1 MYAVVVEVGIEP
13 GREDEGIEYLHAN
26 VVPAVKQTPGLVSG
40 YWLASKDG
48 HGLSV
53 LVFEDEKAAQAMA
66 AGLPNAPRVEFATL
80 GKVEVR
86 EVVAHI

>member
-13 GREDEGIEYLHAN
+13 GREREGIEYLHAN

-40 YWLASKDG
+40 SWLASKDG
-48 HGLSV
+48 QGLSV
-53 LVFEDEKAAQAMA
+53 LVFEDEKTAQAMA
-66 AGLPNAPRVEFATL
+66 AGLPSAPRVEFATL
-80 GKVEVR
+80 GAVDVR